1 MSRGSPRQPQ
11 GRRQPASRCGAASH
25 TRPAHTPSLPG
36 PRADAWVAAAPVKTA
51 HREQVRSPPVA
62 TPLPQAEPGGAL
74 GEGRGPSGAP
84 EAPPAA
90 AEPPPAPRPARATHQ
105 TPARG
110 SVLSLA
116 PLELENANDT
126 LDILPEDYAV
136 PDAPFCGKLM
146 RAEPDVRVPSALE
159 AVRCPCR
166 PVCRSLDMP
175 RVSYLLAGYAS
186 REQLRKALAF
196 VEAFHGRKFQDE
208 PRESIVLSAA
218 GLSLQDYEA
227 AIKGVKPSRGSL
239 QPLKANGIFLV
250 RKGQPSREQTSGLVR
265 MADAPQVVL
274 VPPGVAERG
283 SAPAV
288 QDRRDLLT
296 AETSCGRELDMALIV
311 QYFRRPSILPHLLK
325 RLKAVPGKKEIL
337 INDDSA
343 SDMGLFQARLENS
356 RFTVMVPGNIHE
368 IRGYNRLAKLV
379 HAKLLVLLQ
388 DDDLPPVNQLWLQHA
403 YSAFQNNPKL
413 GLLAGFTG
421 TIQGGPQT
429 GKYGVGRSRIP
440 SSAANGR
447 PFMFVT
453 LANMGPF
460 VIRQDLFWQTGMF
473 NMNFSCRGDPGIG
486 FDYEF
491 SLRTWWKGYQVA
503 LFNCQFNYHWGN
515 WGSTGTRANRPLYR
529 RRVTIEKRNS
539 QYHKTMYGVE
549 SARQFYW
556 RQGLPGRSSALKTP
570 RDAVKG
576 VGARVHD
583 ANDALQANPS
593 LGGSV
598 PLRSPAPPS

>member
-1 MSRGSPRQPQ
+1 MSD
-11 GRRQPASRCGAASH
+11 RCGFWDSCW
-25 TRPAHTPSLPG
+25 PESDL
-36 PRADAWVAAAPVKTA
+36 
-51 HREQVRSPPVA
+51 RSPPL
-62 TPLPQAEPGGAL
+62 PLPPAEALSLPSLTWGGAK
-74 GEGRGPSGAP
+74 S
-84 EAPPAA
+84 PP
-90 AEPPPAPRPARATHQ
+90 
-105 TPARG
+105 G
-110 SVLSLA
+110 S
-116 PLELENANDT
+116 
-126 LDILPEDYAV
+126 
-136 PDAPFCGKLM
+136 
-146 RAEPDVRVPSALE
+146 
-159 AVRCPCR
+159 
-166 PVCRSLDMP
+166 
-175 RVSYLLAGYAS
+175 
-186 REQLRKALAF
+186 QALAF